1 VFFCGVRQIPE
12 NSKKK
17 KQTIVTTLHQI
28 AVLRANL
35 IPFNSEHVKYH
46 DRNLINSEHLKY
58 NGRLNLDRV
67 TATQPRHQ
75 NVHHTIVL
83 PIKPL
88 L

>member
-1 VFFCGVRQIPE
+1 MAFFKYLKTQ
-12 NSKKK
+12 KKK
-17 KQTIVTTLHQI
+17 IQLLTTLHQI

-35 IPFNSEHVKYH
+35 ISFNSEHVKYH
-46 DRNLINSEHLKY
+46 DRDLINSEHLKY